1 VVGFRLPSILPLGA
15 DGFIQASGVLVW
27 VGKDR
32 AAAREGK
39 GKAGVLLWPSHLI
52 DKNIEQLACEVDAM
66 GMARCS
72 AFPKLDSD
80 LGIPRAALSGGAH
93 HGSAVLKGID
103 VLDQ

>member
-1 VVGFRLPSILPLGA
+1 LGRK
-15 DGFIQASGVLVW
+15 GSGSS
-27 VGKDR
+27 KR
-32 AAAREGK
+32 REGK
-39 GKAGVLLWPSHLI
+39 SGGTVVAISPHRQ
-52 DKNIEQLACEVDAM
+52 NIEQLACEVDAM

-93 HGSAVLKGID
+93 HESVVLKGID